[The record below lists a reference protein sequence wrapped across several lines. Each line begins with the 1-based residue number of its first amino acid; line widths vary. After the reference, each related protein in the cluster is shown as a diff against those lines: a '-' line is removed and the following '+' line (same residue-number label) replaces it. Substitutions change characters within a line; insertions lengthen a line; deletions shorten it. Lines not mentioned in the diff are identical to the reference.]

1 MPMLSHKICDVD
13 SSLHFELGCFCG
25 EHVQLIKRRM
35 LDIYIYISL
44 QKKIGYFNH
53 WVVTLVAVGDSGY
66 EKFGMRGYNCI
77 SNQSPNHTLQLTT
90 FTTSVSE
97 SLCISKYDAFVV
109 ILSQMFSGHYICKI
123 MIIIAL
129 SLTHA
134 GVTSFKDA
142 WSVMVWGSFLS
153 GCLMLLAIHNHCLLS
168 LSATM
173 VANHSVVKTTNLFLH
188 WYISVKYY
196 CECIR
201 WCWELLMLPLLLS
214 CVYSLSHLV
223 MSSQIKRTKPSSYIL
238 LQKQISCFNH
248 RVITLITA
256 QGEKWW
262 SWLLETNCIKQS
274 ILSLSY
280 NHNSYTENPQKD

>member
-1 MPMLSHKICDVD
+1 MLSHKICDVD

-238 LQKQISCFNH
+238 LQKQVSCFNH

-256 QGEKWW
+256 QGYREMVVMV
-262 SWLLETNCIKQS
+262 IR
-274 ILSLSY
+274 
-280 NHNSYTENPQKD
+280 D